1 MTDYF
6 YQAKRRRGLP
16 DTAGDTDSAD
26 AGRRHSPYPPE
37 DEAYWAES
45 GAAEEAAGDGP
56 LWYEDRVRPVEDT
69 TAEPEA
75 DAANG
80 ASALP
85 PAGLPVAYRWS
96 EPDEADIDAVDAD
109 PEARADEMAAW
120 ADAEATEEGSW
131 QEPWP
136 DGDGDPDVAEAEWK
150 EIEGEPAAAPRRAY
164 VPGAATAAAAV
175 AAAASGERKIRFDPT
190 KERGAAY
197 YDHAARHTRRV
208 RLLKIALPTVAVL
221 SVAGFFAVMSLNK
234 MVDGLPALNL
244 SGINIEQRQITMDK
258 PHISGFDGTK
268 RAYEI
273 NAVTATQELGKPKVM
288 TFQTI
293 QARFGLG
300 DDVRANLHAL
310 TGVYDDNTKKL
321 NLSGGIDLTTTNGY
335 TARLEVADVDVD
347 KGTVKSD
354 TSVRISGKEGWITAD
369 SIEVLDRGKHVFF
382 RGNVKVQFQPPES
395 ADDKS
400 DDRPVD
406 ATAQT
411 PPAVVPADAT
421 AAPDG
426 ST

>member
-16 DTAGDTDSAD
+16 DPTGDAEPAD
-26 AGRRHSPYPPE
+26 AGRRHNPYPPE
-37 DEAYWAES
+37 DEAYWAEP
-45 GAAEEAAGDGP
+45 GAAEGPAGDGEP
-56 LWYEDRVRPVEDT
+56 WYENRADPA
-69 TAEPEA
+69 AEP
-75 DAANG
+75 AAG
-80 ASALP
+80 AAAGSSALP
-85 PAGLPVAYRWS
+85 PARLPAAYRWTDA
-96 EPDEADIDAVDAD
+96 DETDIDAVDAG
-109 PEARADEMAAW
+109 PEAVAW
-120 ADAEATEEGSW
+120 SEAEAAAAESW
-131 QEPWP
+131 QESWP
-136 DGDGDPDVAEAEWK
+136 DDDADVAEAEWE
-150 EIEGEPAAAPRRAY
+150 EIEAEPAAAPRRAY
-164 VPGAATAAAAV
+164 VPGATAAAAV

-190 KERGAAY
+190 KERGAVY

-221 SVAGFFAVMSLNK
+221 SVVGFFAVMSLNNV
-234 MVDGLPALNL
+234 VDGLPALNL

-273 NAVTATQELGKPKVM
+273 NAATATQELGNPKVM

-293 QARFGLG
+293 QARFALG
-300 DDVRANLHAL
+300 DDGRANLKAA

-335 TARLEVADVDVD
+335 VARLEAADVDVD

-395 ADDKS
+395 AEDEPDK
-400 DDRPVD
+400 PAD